1 MQKKQT
7 KTIALDID
15 DMLTTMEVSTLRE
28 KGPLDPVHH
37 RPEAFLM
44 VEFTHNDREY
54 EIENL
59 LVPGCLE
66 FFCFLFGQEDVRPA
80 FFSAGIR
87 ARNLAL
93 GRMIVDRAIE
103 FGGGDASW
111 RDRYEVYSREDC
123 FDTERLGF
131 RFSDEIK
138 DKFQPPHYFGNFKK
152 DLRMISYGR
161 EKYHEL
167 FWDTLEDPEVLM
179 PDPEKDAPLLENVLL
194 VEEDPS
200 YLFPGQEKNYLL
212 SPMYQHPDGG
222 VKNYDR
228 MDMPRIDPKDWG
240 SHFKNA
246 NTLFYAAG
254 VLQHAMDRHRREGLS
269 LPEAVWQ
276 AQGEL
281 WIDREARDERF
292 PLQFFAEGRD
302 VLRHY
307 NPELNFAVS
316 AAED

>member
-1 MQKKQT
+1 MQKNQT

-15 DMLTTMEVSTLRE
+15 DMLTTMEVRTLRE
-28 KGPLDPVHH
+28 QGPLDPVHH
-37 RPEAFLM
+37 RPEAFLTVKFM
-44 VEFTHNDREY
+44 HDDREY

-66 FFCFLFGQEDVRPA
+66 F
-80 FFSAGIR
+80 
-87 ARNLAL
+87 
-93 GRMIVDRAIE
+93 
-103 FGGGDASW
+103 
-111 RDRYEVYSREDC
+111 
-123 FDTERLGF
+123 
-131 RFSDEIK
+131 
-138 DKFQPPHYFGNFKK
+138 
-152 DLRMISYGR
+152 
-161 EKYHEL
+161 
-167 FWDTLEDPEVLM
+167 
-179 PDPEKDAPLLENVLL
+179 
-194 VEEDPS
+194 
-200 YLFPGQEKNYLL
+200 LL
-212 SPMYQHPDGG
+212 SPMYQHPNGG

-228 MDMPRIDPKDWG
+228 MDMPRIDPKDWS

-254 VLQHAMDRHRREGLS
+254 VLQHAMDRHRGEGLS

-302 VLRHY
+302 VLRQY
-307 NPELNFAVS
+307 NPDLNFAVS